1 MDSGLAVSS
10 SMEARREKAV
20 LQALAHFE
28 GIGADRGREP
38 GMDWCDAVEGEELAA
53 GDAVD
58 VQCSRVE
65 PAEDDAAEDPAARG
79 GDDAA

>member
-1 MDSGLAVSS
+1 VSS
-10 SMEARREKAV
+10 NMGARVKAV

-28 GIGADRGREP
+28 GIEADRGRTP
-38 GMDWCDAVEGEELAA
+38 GMDWSDAAEGEELA

-65 PAEDDAAEDPAARG
+65 PAEDDAAEDPAVGG

>member
-1 MDSGLAVSS
+1 MDSELAVSS

-20 LQALAHFE
+20 LQALAHFG
-28 GIGADRGREP
+28 GIEADREREP

-58 VQCSRVE
+58 VQCLRVE